1 MKNKVILIFLL
12 LISFSGFTQ
21 NLTEKEFVI
30 LTFEMDRNKDS
41 HGTFIYYW
49 VAELKKYEKVDEYKE
64 PKIYSLFLHEF
75 YGSEQLESCCL
86 GNVSYPYTMTT
97 ATATEFNFPENHS
110 EYLTELR
117 ELVKKNREKI
127 QVIKKE
133 WKNGYK
139 EKVTVYATSIRG
151 KLCECEFGGDTYLTK
166 GDRISFPKGDYEI
179 IKDYLTKE
187 KRILLFK
194 DFSDFDYSNT
204 DYRTG
209 K

>member
-1 MKNKVILIFLL
+1 MKNKVILIFQL

-49 VAELKKYEKVDEYKE
+49 VAELEKYEKVDEYKN
-64 PKIYSLFLHEF
+64 PIIYSVFLHELE
-75 YGSEQLESCCL
+75 SSDQLESCCI
-86 GNVSYPYTMTT
+86 GKTSDPFTYTT
-97 ATATEFNFPENHS
+97 ASEFNFPENYV

-117 ELVKKNREKI
+117 ELVKENSQKI

-133 WKNGYK
+133 WKDGYK
-139 EKVTVYATSIRG
+139 EKITVYATAVRG
-151 KLCECEFGGDTYLTK
+151 KLCECEFAGDRYLTT
-166 GDRISFPKGDYEI
+166 GDRISFPKGNYEI
-179 IKDYLTKE
+179 IKNYLTKE

-194 DFSDFDYSNT
+194 DFSNFDYSNT